1 MQVVFEEDG
10 VFKAGSVMTESAGG
24 MQVETHTGKRTKVKV
39 GHVMLRFAAPSAAQI
54 MHDATEL
61 AASIDLDLIWECA
74 PTDEFGFEDLAKEYF
89 GAAPSATQQFALLI
103 RVHASPMYFY
113 RKGRGRYRS
122 ASADTLKAALAAVE
136 KKKVQQEQMNRWAH
150 ELATGHCPD
159 VFKPF
164 AATLLVAPDKNGVHY
179 KTLLQ
184 ACDQAQL
191 SAEQLLLKAG
201 AFKSPYDL
209 HMRKF
214 VAEYFATGLAAKVNE
229 LSALPD
235 DLPLSNVQ
243 AFSIDDSSTTEI
255 DDCLSVQFLGDDQVR
270 VGVHIAA
277 PACAITVDSILDVAA
292 RERMSTVYMPGDK
305 VTMLADDVV
314 QQFSLDAGRTVPAL
328 SLYLDINLLDKTVG
342 AANSCFERITVS
354 ANLRHDKLD
363 EQVTAQALEADLS
376 AQGAIA
382 FAFHR
387 ELAALWKVTA
397 ILSAQRDLVR
407 GKPEGRNRAD
417 FNFRIIPDKNGDP
430 NSDDKQIALPVRIE
444 ITERQRNA
452 PLDRIVAEMMIL
464 ANNQWGLLLANH
476 LTPGIYR
483 SQQMG
488 KVKMSTYPQPHQG
501 LGVTHYG
508 WFTSPLRRYT
518 DLINQRQL
526 LAVLGSKS
534 APYEPN
540 DARLHAIIAAFDA
553 RYSAYAEFQSK
564 MEKYWCLKWVEQ
576 SMADASQGCAEQ
588 RLHPQRFD
596 AVVVKDDLVRL
607 LKAPLYIRM
616 ADLAGAAPGRE
627 VTVDLS
633 GINTIEL
640 SIQARF
646 IDLKSEDSKPA
657 DGLDVDPEQGDP
669 SDQPTAIGLSS
680 SGEPVAAPA

>member
-10 VFKAGSVMTESAGG
+10 LFKAGSVMTESAGG
-24 MQVETHTGKRTKVKV
+24 LQVETHTGKRTKVKV
-39 GHVMLRFAAPSAAQI
+39 GHVMLRFAAPSAGQI
-54 MHDATEL
+54 MQDATEL
-61 AASIDLDLIWECA
+61 SASIDLDLIWECA
-74 PTDEFGFEDLAKEYF
+74 PADEFGFEDLAKEYF
-89 GAAPSATQQFALLI
+89 GGSPSATQQFALLI

-136 KKKVQQEQMNRWAH
+136 KKKVQQEQMNTWAH

-164 AATLLVAPDKNGVHY
+164 AATLLVAPDKNGIHY

-184 ACDQAQL
+184 ACEQAQL

-214 VAEYFATGLAAKVNE
+214 VAEYFATGLAAKVTE
-229 LSALPD
+229 LGVIPD
-235 DLPLSNVQ
+235 DLPLSTVQ

-255 DDCLSVQFLGDDQVR
+255 DDCLSVQFLNNEQVR

-277 PACAITVDSILDVAA
+277 PACAITIDSSLDLAA

-305 VTMLADDVV
+305 ITMLADEVV

-328 SLYLDINLLDKTVG
+328 SLYMDINLQDKTVG
-342 AANSCFERITVS
+342 TVNSCFERITVA

-363 EQVTAQALEADLS
+363 DQVTADALEADLS
-376 AQGAIA
+376 FDSATT

-397 ILSAQRDLVR
+397 ILGAQRDVVR

-417 FNFRIIPDKNGDP
+417 FNFRI
-430 NSDDKQIALPVRIE
+430 QTTRIE
-444 ITERQRNA
+444 ISERQRNA

-526 LAVLGSKS
+526 LAVLGSTG

-553 RYSAYAEFQSK
+553 RYSAYADFQSK

-576 SMADASQGCAEQ
+576 SMEDASQGDAVQ
-588 RLHPQRFD
+588 GHHPQRFE

-627 VTVDLS
+627 ITIDLS

-646 IDLKSEDSKPA
+646 IELKPELPKPVEALDSDSIA
-657 DGLDVDPEQGDP
+657 DGLT
-669 SDQPTAIGLSS
+669 STDQPV
-680 SGEPVAAPA
+680 VAA

>member
-10 VFKAGSVMTESAGG
+10 VFKAGSVMTESAAGL
-24 MQVETHTGKRTKVKV
+24 QVETHTGKRTKVKS
-39 GHVMLRFAAPSAAQI
+39 GHVMLKFAAPSAAQI
-54 MHDATEL
+54 MHDANEL
-61 AASIDLDLIWECA
+61 AATVDLDLIWECA
-74 PTDEFGFEDLAKEYF
+74 PADEFGFEDLAKEYF
-89 GAAPSATQQFALLI
+89 GGVPTATQQFALLI
-103 RVHASPMYFY
+103 KVHASPMYFY

-136 KKKVQQEQMNRWAH
+136 KKKVQQEQMTTWAQA
-150 ELATGHCPD
+150 LAVGDCPD
-159 VFKPF
+159 VFRPI

-179 KTLLQ
+179 KSLLQ
-184 ACDQAQL
+184 ACDLAQL
-191 SAEQLLLKAG
+191 SAEQVLLHAG
-201 AFKSPYDL
+201 AFKSPHDL

-214 VAEYFATGLAAKVNE
+214 IAEYFATGLAAKTGDIADVP
-229 LSALPD
+229 S

-255 DDCLSVQFLGDDQVR
+255 DDCLSVQFLNDNCVR

-277 PACAITVDSILDVAA
+277 PACAIQTDSSVDLAA

-305 VTMLADDVV
+305 ITMLADDIV
-314 QQFSLDAGRTVPAL
+314 QQFSLDAGRTVPTL
-328 SLYLDINLLDKTVG
+328 SLYVDVNFADRSVSG
-342 AANSCFERITVS
+342 ANSCFERIVVA

-363 EQVTAQALEADLS
+363 DLVTAQALEGPVPDDVS
-376 AQGAIA
+376 QS

-417 FNFRIIPDKNGDP
+417 FNFRIDEASG
-430 NSDDKQIALPVRIE
+430 RIE
-444 ITERQRNA
+444 ISERQRNA

-464 ANNQWGLLLANH
+464 TNNQWGLLLANH

-526 LAVLGSKS
+526 LAILSGEE

-540 DARLHAIIAAFDA
+540 DARLHAIIVAFDA
-553 RYSAYAEFQSK
+553 RYSAYGDFQSK

-576 SMADASQGCAEQ
+576 SMADAAVQVSDNGSPA
-588 RLHPQRFD
+588 QRFD
-596 AVVVKDDLVRL
+596 AVVVKEDLVRL
-607 LKAPLYIRM
+607 SKAPLYIRM
-616 ADLAGAAPGRE
+616 ADLAGAAPGRDILI
-627 VTVDLS
+627 DLGS
-633 GINTIEL
+633 INTVEL
-640 SIQARF
+640 TVQARF
-646 IDLKSEDSKPA
+646 IELKDESIAGAIEADESSED
-657 DGLDVDPEQGDP
+657 DVDVSSPSDP
-669 SDQPTAIGLSS
+669 S
-680 SGEPVAAPA
+680 AADNASVSA

>member
-24 MQVETHTGKRTKVKV
+24 LQIETHTGKRTKVKV

-54 MHDATEL
+54 MQDASEL

-74 PTDEFGFEDLAKEYF
+74 PADEFGFEDLAKEYF
-89 GAAPSATQQFALLI
+89 GGSPSATEQFALLI
-103 RVHASPMYFY
+103 RIHASPMYFY

-136 KKKVQQEQMNRWAH
+136 KKKLQQEQMNTWAH
-150 ELATGHCPD
+150 ELATGHCPA
-159 VFKPF
+159 VFRPF
-164 AATLLVAPDKNGVHY
+164 AATLLVAPDKNGIHY

-201 AFKSPYDL
+201 AFRSPYDL

-214 VAEYFATGLAAKVNE
+214 VAEYFATGLAAKANE
-229 LSALPD
+229 LSAVPD
-235 DLPLSNVQ
+235 DLPLSQAQ

-255 DDCLSVQFLGDDQVR
+255 DDCLSVQFLNSEQVR

-277 PACAITVDSILDVAA
+277 PSCAITIDSSLDLAA

-305 VTMLADDVV
+305 VTMLADEVV

-328 SLYLDINLLDKTVG
+328 SLYLDVNLLDKTVG
-342 AANSCFERITVS
+342 TVNSCFERITVA

-363 EQVTAQALEADLS
+363 EQVTAEALESDLS
-376 AQGAIA
+376 TDTAIA

-397 ILSAQRDLVR
+397 ILGAQRDLVR

-417 FNFRIIPDKNGDP
+417 FNFRIYAD
-430 NSDDKQIALPVRIE
+430 SDAQPSDETHATQTTRVE
-444 ITERQRNA
+444 ISERQRNA

-488 KVKMSTYPQPHQG
+488 KVKMLTYPQPHQG

-526 LAVLGSKS
+526 LAVLGGTS

-553 RYSAYAEFQSK
+553 RYSAYADFQSK

-576 SMADASQGCAEQ
+576 SMVDASQGNA
-588 RLHPQRFD
+588 LHKAHPQRFE

-616 ADLAGAAPGRE
+616 ADLAGASPGRE
-627 VTVDLS
+627 ITVDLS
-633 GINTIEL
+633 AINTIEL

-646 IDLKSEDSKPA
+646 IELKAELSGQAEDLI
-657 DGLDVDPEQGDP
+657 
-669 SDQPTAIGLSS
+669 SDQDLGQGALPNASDNQPS
-680 SGEPVAAPA
+680 ADEPAVTT

>member
-24 MQVETHTGKRTKVKV
+24 LQIETHTGKRTKVKV

-54 MHDATEL
+54 MQDASEL

-74 PTDEFGFEDLAKEYF
+74 PADEFGFEDLAKEYF
-89 GAAPSATQQFALLI
+89 GGSPSATEQFALLI
-103 RVHASPMYFY
+103 RIHASPMYFY

-136 KKKVQQEQMNRWAH
+136 KKKLQQEQMNTWAH
-150 ELATGHCPD
+150 ELATGHCPA
-159 VFKPF
+159 VFRPF
-164 AATLLVAPDKNGVHY
+164 AATLLVAPDKNGIHY

-214 VAEYFATGLAAKVNE
+214 VAEYFATGLAAKANE
-229 LSALPD
+229 LSAVPD
-235 DLPLSNVQ
+235 DLPLSQAQ

-255 DDCLSVQFLGDDQVR
+255 DDCLSVQFLNSEQVR

-277 PACAITVDSILDVAA
+277 PSCAITIDSSLDLAA

-305 VTMLADDVV
+305 VTMLADEVV

-328 SLYLDINLLDKTVG
+328 SLYLDVNLLDKTVG
-342 AANSCFERITVS
+342 TVNSCFERITVA

-363 EQVTAQALEADLS
+363 EQVTAEALESDLS
-376 AQGAIA
+376 TDTAIA

-397 ILSAQRDLVR
+397 ILGAQRDLVR

-417 FNFRIIPDKNGDP
+417 FNFRIYAD
-430 NSDDKQIALPVRIE
+430 SDAQPSDETHATQTTRVE
-444 ITERQRNA
+444 ISERQRNA

-488 KVKMSTYPQPHQG
+488 KVKMLTYPQPHQG

-526 LAVLGSKS
+526 LAVLGGTS

-553 RYSAYAEFQSK
+553 RYSAYADFQSK

-576 SMADASQGCAEQ
+576 SMVDASQGNA
-588 RLHPQRFD
+588 LHKAHPQRFE

-616 ADLAGAAPGRE
+616 ADLAGASPGRE
-627 VTVDLS
+627 ITVDLS
-633 GINTIEL
+633 AINTIEL

-646 IDLKSEDSKPA
+646 IELKAELSGQAEDLI
-657 DGLDVDPEQGDP
+657 
-669 SDQPTAIGLSS
+669 SDQDLGQGALPNASDNQPS
-680 SGEPVAAPA
+680 ADEPAVTT

>member
-24 MQVETHTGKRTKVKV
+24 LQIETHTGKRTKVKV

-54 MHDATEL
+54 MQDASEL

-74 PTDEFGFEDLAKEYF
+74 PADEFGFEDLAKEYF
-89 GAAPSATQQFALLI
+89 GGSPSATEQFALLI
-103 RVHASPMYFY
+103 RIHASPMYFY

-136 KKKVQQEQMNRWAH
+136 KKKLQQEQMNTWAH
-150 ELATGHCPD
+150 ELATGHCPA
-159 VFKPF
+159 VFRPV
-164 AATLLVAPDKNGVHY
+164 AATLLVAPDKNGIHY

-214 VAEYFATGLAAKVNE
+214 VAEYFATGLAAKASE
-229 LSALPD
+229 LSAVPD
-235 DLPLSNVQ
+235 DLPLSQAQ

-255 DDCLSVQFLGDDQVR
+255 DDCLSVHFLNSEQVR

-277 PACAITVDSILDVAA
+277 PSCAITIDSSLDLAA

-305 VTMLADDVV
+305 VTMLADEVV

-328 SLYLDINLLDKTVG
+328 SLYLDVNLIDKTVG
-342 AANSCFERITVS
+342 PVKSCFERITVA

-363 EQVTAQALEADLS
+363 EQVTAEALESDLS
-376 AQGAIA
+376 TDNAIA

-397 ILSAQRDLVR
+397 ILGAQRDLVR

-417 FNFRIIPDKNGDP
+417 FNFRIYAD
-430 NSDDKQIALPVRIE
+430 SDAQPSDETHATQTIRVE
-444 ITERQRNA
+444 ISERQRNA

-488 KVKMSTYPQPHQG
+488 KVKMLTYPQPHQG

-526 LAVLGSKS
+526 LAVLGGTS

-553 RYSAYAEFQSK
+553 RYSAYADFQSK

-576 SMADASQGCAEQ
+576 SMVDASQGDAL
-588 RLHPQRFD
+588 RKAHPQRFE

-607 LKAPLYIRM
+607 LRAPLYIRM
-616 ADLAGAAPGRE
+616 ADLAGASPGRE
-627 VTVDLS
+627 ITVDLS
-633 GINTIEL
+633 AINTIEL

-646 IDLKSEDSKPA
+646 IELKAELSGQAEDLISDQ
-657 DGLDVDPEQGDP
+657 DLGQGALPNP
-669 SDQPTAIGLSS
+669 SDNQPSAD
-680 SGEPVAAPA
+680 EPAVTT